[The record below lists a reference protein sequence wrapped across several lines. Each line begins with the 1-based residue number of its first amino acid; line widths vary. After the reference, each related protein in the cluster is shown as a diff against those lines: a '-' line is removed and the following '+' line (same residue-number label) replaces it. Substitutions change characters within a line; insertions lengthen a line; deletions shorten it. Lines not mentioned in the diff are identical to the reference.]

1 MPVIDTSVMITVLLG
16 EAAAPQARTLLAG
29 GGIHVPDILLLE
41 VANALVNALRRGRI
55 TADEV
60 SPRVA
65 LARQMRAEWH
75 PTVDLVARATNIA
88 LVHHRRPYD
97 GVFVA
102 LAEYLGQ
109 ELITLDAAL
118 VRGLAGTPLAKRVR
132 LLAG

>member
-65 LARQMRAEWH
+65 LARQMRVEWH
-75 PTVDLVARATNIA
+75 PTVDLVARATNIS
-88 LVHHRRPYD
+88 LNHHRRPYD

-102 LAEYLGQ
+102 LAEYLDQ

-118 VRGLAGTPLAKRVR
+118 VRGLAGTALAKRVR